1 MEVLDQKQEL
11 ADCYFADNDL
21 IAIGVI
27 KALSER
33 GYKVPEDV
41 GVIGFDNIDTNHI
54 FQPSL
59 SSIAFSR
66 KYLGQLAIHQLLHHI
81 TNPKQP
87 HIKIAIDTRLVKGA
101 ST

>member
-1 MEVLDQKQEL
+1 M
-11 ADCYFADNDL
+11 
-21 IAIGVI
+21 GVI
-27 KALSER
+27 KALVEK
-33 GYKVPEDV
+33 GYRIPEDV

-54 FQPSL
+54 FQPAL

-81 TNPKQP
+81 TSPKQP